1 MNQRIKKVTGML
13 LILLLVYIPIISFA
27 DNQKINESE
36 IVKVD
41 EEKCIIY
48 IQDLQSTKF
57 NYSLASSQ
65 DGEYNKLASFESKTD
80 SDNNQVAVIQKEEWD
95 FDKIDKVYLKI
106 KQGDEISTVEV
117 DFSKAIAKQELENV
131 ETTCKRI
138 KTEIL
143 NNLAE
148 EDFKDENGI
157 HKILKVGGL
166 KVNDADDSQ
175 YFYDIKNANEME
187 IMNIAKK
194 INNQYK
200 DMDMYNKIKIA
211 KEFNEKYNIL
221 ISNANWK
228 EIEDKTIKQ
237 PKEAQEN
244 SEYIILIKKVQN
256 DNEITDIKFL
266 TSIEEKNEAYEN
278 EKIATQEASKLP
290 ITGDNI
296 ILIVTF
302 VLILGALI
310 FTFIK
315 MRKSND
321 KETK

>member
-41 EEKCIIY
+41 EEKYIIY

-65 DGEYNKLASFESKTD
+65 DGEYNKLASFESTTD

-117 DFSKAIAKQELENV
+117 DFSKAITKQELENV

-166 KVNDADDSQ
+166 KVNDADDGQ

-200 DMDMYNKIKIA
+200 DMDMYNKIKIE

-296 ILIVTF
+296 ILIITF